1 MSEDVTTP
9 SEETKELTP
18 ETPSPE
24 TEVKELEEKSL
35 GAAEEDVKDSWD
47 VDDDVK
53 DEWDASDEEKES
65 GNFKEPRV
73 ALLNI
78 DKISTLKMQQMRYK

>member
-1 MSEDVTTP
+1 M
-9 SEETKELTP
+9 
-18 ETPSPE
+18 
-24 TEVKELEEKSL
+24 KELEERSQ

-65 GNFKEPRV
+65 GNFKAMR
-73 ALLNI
+73 
-78 DKISTLKMQQMRYK
+78 STIKY